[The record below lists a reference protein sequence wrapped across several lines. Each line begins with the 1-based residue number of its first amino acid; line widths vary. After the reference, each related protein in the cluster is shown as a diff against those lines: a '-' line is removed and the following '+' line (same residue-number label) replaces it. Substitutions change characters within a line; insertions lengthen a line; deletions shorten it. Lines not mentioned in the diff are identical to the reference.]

1 MPHRTRTQAHA
12 FTLIELLVVIAIIAL
27 LISILLPAIGKARLT
42 AQTVICQSNN
52 RQIALATSLYASDH
66 KGRIWPNEREG
77 WVQRYTWAR
86 VWQPASNDYRPGPVY
101 EYLEFVDE
109 TLACPTNK
117 RRSVTGQ
124 RIGNLDDLGTDSELD
139 YDYTMIDG
147 VQGAREDLSRTLYYY
162 DRTKPDSPQRPGRRT
177 FRREQ
182 GKLYLTAFRALPIF
196 VEESTYFY
204 NSTHS
209 DGLWGNADQFTSRHN
224 GGAHYTMIDA
234 SVGTIKDTTGA
245 SEEDDDRADD
255 LTAAEVYA
263 LMPSRTESE
272 LKYRSV
278 YWENLDAGVKHGW
291 IDQGR

>member
-1 MPHRTRTQAHA
+1 MPSGRRAG

-27 LISILLPAIGKARLT
+27 LIGILLPAIARARAT
-42 AQTVICQSNN
+42 AQTVICMSNN
-52 RQIALATSLYASDH
+52 RQIALATSLYAGDH
-66 KGRIWPNEREG
+66 RGRIWPNEREG
-77 WVQRYTWAR
+77 WTQRYTWAR
-86 VWQPASNDYRPGPVY
+86 VWQPATNDYRPGPVY

-117 RRSVTGQ
+117 RRSATGE
-124 RIGNLDDLGTDSELD
+124 RVGSLDSMGTDSELD

-182 GKLYLTAFRALPIF
+182 GKKYLTAFRALPIF
-196 VEESTYFY
+196 VEESTFFY
-204 NSTHS
+204 NSGHS

-224 GGAHYTMIDA
+224 NGAHYTMIDA
-234 SVGTIKDTTGA
+234 SVGFIEGTTGE
-245 SEEDDDRADD
+245 SEEVYSRADD

-263 LMPSRTESE
+263 LMPSVYESE
-272 LKYRSV
+272 IKYRSV

-291 IDQGR
+291 IDIAR